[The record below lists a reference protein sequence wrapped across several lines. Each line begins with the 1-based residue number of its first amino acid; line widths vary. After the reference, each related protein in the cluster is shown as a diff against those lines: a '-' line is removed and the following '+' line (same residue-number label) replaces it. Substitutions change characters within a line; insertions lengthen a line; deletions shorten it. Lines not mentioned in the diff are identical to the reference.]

1 MINKLI
7 KGGLKKT
14 NKITYENNHKLDN
27 ENEIT
32 YATIDVVTNDIVDNN
47 QKKFTLYK
55 FFNVITYNNEL
66 FNLPEYI
73 KNNIK
78 KNIKN
83 NIKNIYLFGFH
94 NGFVDKNFFVKKNKG
109 VIGEN
114 NALSDY
120 TEKIGASLKNLYKY
134 KEINKYLEIIL
145 VHYKDENNSGLYI
158 IFNTTSLVDKYYNE
172 LEKSFASKFIDDDN
186 LKKQLNF
193 SNLKN
198 LIKFT
203 NENLPHPT
211 PTTTTTTPA
220 PTTTTTTPAPTTT
233 TTTNLNNLTN
243 ENLTPP
249 TPTTNLKTQFLL
261 SLLSRAYEKE
271 TQNIKTTPKH
281 QSKNKTEF
289 LLNLL
294 SRVNEKETQNINT
307 KPKHQSKNKT
317 EFLLNLLSRV
327 NEKIDV

>member
-120 TEKIGASLKNLYKY
+120 TKTIGASLNNLYKY

-186 LKKQLNF
+186 LKKQLKF
-193 SNLKN
+193 SNLNN

-203 NENLPHPT
+203 NEYLP
-211 PTTTTTTPA
+211 
-220 PTTTTTTPAPTTT
+220 
-233 TTTNLNNLTN
+233 
-243 ENLTPP
+243 PP
-249 TPTTNLKTQFLL
+249 TSTTNLKTEFLL
-261 SLLSRAYEKE
+261 SLLFPNNVQVAEKGVE
-271 TQNIKTTPKH
+271 GEDKNGANKQKTQFILSLFFQTAKVEANTPIQQ
-281 QSKNKTEF
+281 QSLASEVKSYNKLETEF
-289 LLNLL
+289 LLKLFFL
-294 SRVNEKETQNINT
+294 RANEDTQGEQIYEKRDVGT
-307 KPKHQSKNKT
+307 T
-317 EFLLNLLSRV
+317 E
-327 NEKIDV
+327 

>member
-14 NKITYENNHKLDN
+14 NPITYVNYHKLDN

-32 YATIDVVTNDIVDNN
+32 YAKIDVVTNDIVDNN

-55 FFNVITYNNEL
+55 FFNVIMYNNEL
-66 FNLPEYI
+66 FNLPKDI
-73 KNNIK
+73 
-78 KNIKN
+78 

-94 NGFVDKNFFVKKNKG
+94 NGFVDNFFVKKNKG
-109 VIGEN
+109 VINEI
-114 NALSDY
+114 NALRDY
-120 TEKIGASLKNLYKY
+120 TNTIGASLKKLYEDN
-134 KEINKYLEIIL
+134 EINKYLEIIL

-158 IFNTTSLVDKYYNE
+158 IFNTTSFVEKYYNK
-172 LEKSFASKFIDDDN
+172 LKKSFVSKFIDDDN
-186 LKKQLNF
+186 LKKQLKF
-193 SNLKN
+193 SNLNN

-203 NENLPHPT
+203 NENLP
-211 PTTTTTTPA
+211 
-220 PTTTTTTPAPTTT
+220 
-233 TTTNLNNLTN
+233 
-243 ENLTPP
+243 PP
-249 TPTTNLKTQFLL
+249 TSTTNLKTEFLL
-261 SLLSRAYEKE
+261 NLLLRANEKE
-271 TQNIKTTPKH
+271 TQNINTTPKH

-294 SRVNEKETQNINT
+294 LRVNEKETQNINT

-327 NEKIDV
+327 NEKETQNINTTPKHPSKNKTQFLLSLLSRANEKNNV

>member
-203 NENLPHPT
+203 NENL
-211 PTTTTTTPA
+211 
-220 PTTTTTTPAPTTT
+220 
-233 TTTNLNNLTN
+233 
-243 ENLTPP
+243 TPP

-281 QSKNKTEF
+281 PSKNKTQF
-289 LLNLL
+289 LLSLL
-294 SRVNEKETQNINT
+294 SRAYEKETQNINT

>member
-14 NKITYENNHKLDN
+14 NPITYENYHMQDN

-32 YATIDVVTNDIVDNN
+32 YAKIDVVTNDIVDNN

-66 FNLPEYI
+66 FNLPNDI
-73 KNNIK
+73 
-78 KNIKN
+78 

-94 NGFVDKNFFVKKNKG
+94 NGFFDKKFFVKKNKG
-109 VIGEN
+109 VINEI
-114 NALSDY
+114 NALRDY
-120 TEKIGASLKNLYKY
+120 TNTIGASLKKLYEDN
-134 KEINKYLEIIL
+134 EINKYLEIIL

-220 PTTTTTTPAPTTT
+220 PTTTTTT
-233 TTTNLNNLTN
+233 NLNNLTN

-281 QSKNKTEF
+281 PSKNKTQF
-289 LLNLL
+289 LLSLL

>member
-158 IFNTTSLVDKYYNE
+158 IFNTASLVDKYYNE

-220 PTTTTTTPAPTTT
+220 PTTTTTT
-233 TTTNLNNLTN
+233 NLNNLTN

-281 QSKNKTEF
+281 PSKNKTQF
-289 LLNLL
+289 LLSLL
-294 SRVNEKETQNINT
+294 SRAYEKETQNINT